1 MSACTSDGVART
13 LPAERNSQKRHQKK
27 RPSGPITLG
36 KFLAEQGNDNM
47 TSILTNNGAMVA
59 LQTLQSVNNNLTDA
73 QNEISTGKRVGK
85 ASDNAAVWAIS
96 KTMESDIAGFN
107 AISESLAVG
116 EATVSVASAGAEQI
130 VEKLT
135 EIKELIVSAQS
146 ENVDHAKI
154 QNDIDKKAEQVASI
168 IAAAQFNGANLLA
181 TDIDGNTTTSLGVLA
196 SLDRIGATGT
206 PTATE
211 ISIAT
216 VDFEANIDLA
226 ANLTSI
232 SDSVSAATALAEIEA
247 FLSTAI
253 DGAAALG
260 SDSARLKDQGDFVSK
275 LTDSMKMGV
284 SSMTDTNME
293 EASARLKALQTQQ
306 QLAVQSLS
314 IANGAPESIMQLFR

>member
-1 MSACTSDGVART
+1 
-13 LPAERNSQKRHQKK
+13 
-27 RPSGPITLG
+27 
-36 KFLAEQGNDNM
+36 M

-59 LQTLQSVNNNLTDA
+59 LQTLQSVNDNLTTA
-73 QNEISTGKRVGK
+73 QNEISTGKRVGS

-96 KTMESDIAGFN
+96 KTMESDIAGFE
-107 AISESLAVG
+107 AISESLSVG

-146 ENVDHAKI
+146 ENVDHTKI
-154 QNDIDKKAEQVASI
+154 QNDIDAKAEQVTAI
-168 IAAAQFNGANLLA
+168 INAAQFNGANLLMA
-181 TDIDGNTTTSLGVLA
+181 DVDGNGATSLGVLA
-196 SLDRIGATGT
+196 SLDRVGATGT

-211 ISIAT
+211 ITVTT
-216 VDFEANIDLA
+216 VDFETNIDLA
-226 ANLTSI
+226 SNLTSFTNVT
-232 SDSVSAATALAEIEA
+232 DATTALGEIETVLA
-247 FLSTAI
+247 VAI
-253 DGAAALG
+253 TGAAALG
-260 SDSARLKDQGDFVSK
+260 ADTARLKDQGDFVGK

-314 IANGAPESIMQLFR
+314 IANGAPQSIMTLFR

>member
-1 MSACTSDGVART
+1 
-13 LPAERNSQKRHQKK
+13 
-27 RPSGPITLG
+27 
-36 KFLAEQGNDNM
+36 M

-73 QNEISTGKRVGK
+73 QNQISTGKSVGS

-96 KTMESDIAGFN
+96 KTMESDVAGFE
-107 AISESLAVG
+107 AISEGLAVG

-154 QNDIDKKAEQVASI
+154 QNDITKKSEQVAAI
-168 IAAAQFNGANLLA
+168 IGAAQFNGANLLA
-181 TDIDGNTTTSLGVLA
+181 TDVDGAGATSVGVLA
-196 SLDRIGATGT
+196 SLDRVGATGT

-211 ISIAT
+211 ITIAT
-216 VDFEANIDLA
+216 VDFEANVDLA
-226 ANLTSI
+226 SNLTAI
-232 SDSVSAATALAEIEA
+232 TDSATAATALGEIEA
-247 FLSTAI
+247 FLTTAI
-253 DGAAALG
+253 DGAAELG
-260 SDSARLKDQGDFVSK
+260 SDTARLEDQGEFVSK
-275 LTDSMKMGV
+275 LTDAMKMGI

-314 IANGAPESIMQLFR
+314 IANSAPSSMMTLFR

>member
-1 MSACTSDGVART
+1 
-13 LPAERNSQKRHQKK
+13 
-27 RPSGPITLG
+27 
-36 KFLAEQGNDNM
+36 M

-59 LQTLQSVNNNLTDA
+59 LQTLSSVNKDLNES
-73 QNEISTGKRVGK
+73 QNQISTGKRVGT

-96 KTMESDIAGFN
+96 KTMESDVAGFN
-107 AISESLAVG
+107 AISETLAVG

-154 QNDIDKKAEQVASI
+154 QNDITKKSEQVASI
-168 IAAAQFNGANLLA
+168 ISAAQFNGANLLA
-181 TDIDGNTTTSLGVLA
+181 TDVDGAGATSVGVLA
-196 SLDRIGATGT
+196 SLDRVGATGT

-211 ISIAT
+211 ITVAT

-226 ANLTSI
+226 ADLTGI
-232 SDSVSAATALAEIEA
+232 TDSATAATALGEIDA
-247 FLSTAI
+247 FLTTAI
-253 DGAAALG
+253 NGAAQLG
-260 SDSARLKDQGDFVSK
+260 SDSARLKDQGEFVSK
-275 LTDSMKMGV
+275 LTDSMKMGI

-314 IANGAPESIMQLFR
+314 IANGAPQALMTLFR

>member
-1 MSACTSDGVART
+1 
-13 LPAERNSQKRHQKK
+13 
-27 RPSGPITLG
+27 
-36 KFLAEQGNDNM
+36 M

-73 QNEISTGKRVGK
+73 QNEISTGKRVGS

-96 KTMESDIAGFN
+96 KTMESDISGFN

-146 ENVDHAKI
+146 ENVDHVKI
-154 QNDIDKKAEQVASI
+154 QNDIAKKTAQITSI
-168 IAAAQFNGANLLA
+168 ISAAQFNGANLLSD
-181 TDIDGNTTTSLGVLA
+181 DIDGNTTTQLGVLA
-196 SLDRIGATGT
+196 SLDRVGPTGT

-211 ISIAT
+211 ITIDT
-216 VDFEANIDLA
+216 VDFVNGIDLSGTGLEVI
-226 ANLTSI
+226 NNST
-232 SDSVSAATALAEIEA
+232 SAATALGQIDAH
-247 FLSTAI
+247 LQTAI
-253 DGAAALG
+253 DGAAQLG
-260 SDSARLKDQGDFVSK
+260 ADHARLKDQGEFVSK

-284 SSMTDTNME
+284 SSMTDTDME

-314 IANGAPESIMQLFR
+314 IANGAPQSIMTLFR